1 MALQRLVFG
10 GKLHAVLAL
19 SAGMLALVMFTS
31 ATIGARSSNTRA
43 VLSQMNR
50 RRMGEQAWG
59 VVRGTSAA
67 GDGSQQLRLSYKG
80 PMYVG
85 DGEWSDST
93 GAAISGHERAQRK
106 QQHQQLTG
114 GGGGG
119 SGVEG
124 GDVTAVGD
132 EHKGWAAARAAGL
145 AFPPPA
151 ARSRDMVKKKGP
163 NMVGK
168 IMGSVSRAAREAEGT
183 LAEGIKP
190 VGQLLEKGRKL
201 GGEISEGFSK
211 ALDVSDVRVSP
222 RRPVKMLTHV

>member
-1 MALQRLVFG
+1 MALR
-10 GKLHAVLAL
+10 GKLHAVLGL
-19 SAGMLALVMFTS
+19 SAGMLALVIFTA

-50 RRMGEQAWG
+50 RRMEQAWG
-59 VVRGTSAA
+59 LGRGTSAA

-85 DGEWSDST
+85 NGEWRDST
-93 GAAISGHERAQRK
+93 GAAISGHVRAQHK
-106 QQHQQLTG
+106 QQQQQQQLAG
-114 GGGGG
+114 GGGGV
-119 SGVEG
+119 SGVHG
-124 GDVTAVGD
+124 GVTVG
-132 EHKGWAAARAAGL
+132 EEQKGWASARAAGL
-145 AFPPPA
+145 APPPSA
-151 ARSRDMVKKKGP
+151 ARSRDTEKKKGP

-168 IMGSVSRAAREAEGT
+168 IMGSVSTAAREAEGT

-190 VGQLLEKGRKL
+190 VGQLLERGRKL